1 MQKLYCLKPFV
12 VRGSSL
18 FISRL
23 LSLVLCLL
31 LANLVM
37 GQFLKQQNLP
47 VYDED
52 DNQLW
57 LALQG
62 GFNNP
67 QFSEVDWNNDG
78 IKDIFVFDREGSVPM
93 AFINKGAVN
102 QADYHFG
109 AEYVRDFPPVRSWAM
124 MRDFDCDGVMDLFA
138 YSKIPAGITVYKGQ
152 YYNDSIKFNLI
163 EDFLEFPTL
172 NGFLV
177 NIYVSSE
184 DFPAIDDID
193 GDGDLDILTFGVNGG
208 WVSYYENQSQDMGY
222 GCDSLIFELVDDC
235 WGRFYESGVT
245 NALTLSPDPDSC
257 VGRETYI
264 GQPSAPDGGIHVGS
278 TLMTLDMD
286 ADGDKEIA
294 LGDISFSNIV
304 MGYNGGT
311 PDTAWITSQ
320 DATFPSDNLP
330 IDIVVFPAT
339 FYLDANNDG
348 VKDLI
353 ASPNRVNSSI
363 NHDNVWLY
371 ENLGADNMPNF
382 NHLKNDFLASRMI
395 DLGSGSS
402 PAFFDH
408 NSDGLLD
415 LVVGTY
421 GYYQL
426 GGNYDSSIFL
436 YENIG
441 TNELPEYKLINTN
454 YTNLPENHGLH
465 GIDVTFGD
473 LDGDGDDDMVFG
485 EEFGKLYYYEN
496 VDNGDGIANF
506 QNFDTLEGDDGDG
519 IGQIDVGQHA
529 TPFLVDIDRDG
540 LLDLVI
546 GEKNGNL
553 NYWQNLGSATTPLF
567 TKTDDFFGSID
578 CREFGYPEGFC
589 DVAVKEIDGEY
600 VLFTGSESG
609 NIRRYIHIEDSLAAG
624 APFQQVDSLYG
635 HIVQGRRTRITGDDI
650 NGDGECDFFI
660 GNQRGGLALYS
671 NGAITVSTIVPD
683 APDFVFN
690 IYPNPTS
697 HLLNINYIHTESK
710 AAALTIFNVLGKNIY
725 QEKIQQNTQLNIANL
740 SNGIY
745 FCKIQM
751 GGQFAVQ
758 KFIKK

>member
-1 MQKLYCLKPFV
+1 MKKLYCRTPFFV
-12 VRGSSL
+12 LRSS
-18 FISRL
+18 FVISRL
-23 LSLVLCLL
+23 FSLASFLL
-31 LANLVM
+31 IANLTI
-37 GQFLKQQNLP
+37 GQFLEQQNIP
-47 VYDED
+47 VYDAN

-57 LALQG
+57 LALMG
-62 GFNNP
+62 GVNNA

-78 IKDIFVFDREGSVPM
+78 IQDIFIFDRDGDVPM
-93 AFINKGAVN
+93 ALINKGAAN
-102 QADYHFG
+102 EADYHFG
-109 AEYVRDFPPVRSWAM
+109 AQYIRDFPPVRSWAM
-124 MRDFDCDGVMDLFA
+124 MRDFDCDGIMDLFA
-138 YSKIPAGITVYKGQ
+138 FSKIPSGITVYKGE
-152 YYNDSIKFNLI
+152 YYNDSLKFNLV

-172 NGFLV
+172 NNFLV

-208 WVSYYENQSQDMGY
+208 WVSYYENQSQEMGF

-257 VGRETYI
+257 VGRATYI
-264 GQPSAPDGGIHVGS
+264 GQPTAPDGGVHVGS
-278 TLMTLDMD
+278 TLLTFDAD
-286 ADGDKEIA
+286 ADGDKEIV
-294 LGDISFSNIV
+294 LGDISFSQVVI
-304 MGYNGGT
+304 GFNGGT
-311 PDTAWITSQ
+311 VDTAWMTSQ
-320 DATFPSDNLP
+320 DAMFPSYNEP
-330 IDIVVFPAT
+330 IDITIFPAN

-353 ASPNRVNSSI
+353 SSPNRLNSSE
-363 NHDNVWLY
+363 NFDNVWLY
-371 ENLGADNMPNF
+371 ENLGQNNMPNF
-382 NHLKNDFLASRMI
+382 NFLKNDFLVSRMI

-402 PAFFDH
+402 PTLFDH
-408 NSDGLLD
+408 NSDGLMD

-426 GGNYDSSIFL
+426 GGNYHGSIFL

-454 YTNLPENHGLH
+454 YTDLPDGHSLH

-473 LDGDGDDDMVFG
+473 LDGDGDKDMIFG
-485 EEFGKLYYYEN
+485 EEFGKLFYYEN
-496 VDNGDGIANF
+496 TDNGDGIANF
-506 QNFDTLEGDDGDG
+506 QNFDTLDGDDGDG
-519 IGQIDVGQHA
+519 LGQIDVGQHA
-529 TPFLVDIDRDG
+529 TPFLIDIDRDG
-540 LLDLVI
+540 MLDLII

-553 NYWQNLGSATTPLF
+553 NYWRNVGTTTTPLF
-567 TKTDDFFGSID
+567 SKTDDFFGGID
-578 CREFGYPEGFC
+578 CREFGYPEGYC

-609 NIRRYIHIEDSLAAG
+609 NIRRYVYIEDSLAVG

-635 HIVQGRRTRITGDDI
+635 HIVQGRRTRVAIDDI
-650 NGDGECDFFI
+650 NGDGECDFFV

-671 NGAITVSTIVPD
+671 NGEITVSNVIPD
-683 APDFVFN
+683 TPDFAFN

-697 HLLNINYIHTESK
+697 D
-710 AAALTIFNVLGKNIY
+710 
-725 QEKIQQNTQLNIANL
+725 QLNISYIHPKNKVANL
-740 SNGIY
+740 VIFDVLGRDIYKGNIQENASLDVSNWSSGIY
-745 FCKIQM
+745 FCKIQT
-751 GGQFAVQ
+751 GNQSAVQ

>member
-1 MQKLYCLKPFV
+1 MKKLYCQKPFI
-12 VRGSSL
+12 
-18 FISRL
+18 ISRL
-23 LSLVLCLL
+23 LSIVSFLL
-31 LANLVM
+31 IANLTM
-37 GQFLKQQNLP
+37 GQFLEQQNIP
-47 VYDED
+47 VYTENGD
-52 DNQLW
+52 QLW
-57 LALQG
+57 LALMG
-62 GFNNP
+62 GLNNP

-78 IKDIFVFDREGSVPM
+78 INDIFIFDRDGNVPM
-93 AFINKGAVN
+93 ALINKGAAN
-102 QADYHFG
+102 EADYHFG
-109 AEYVRDFPPVRSWAM
+109 AQYIRDFPPVRSWAM
-124 MRDFDCDGVMDLFA
+124 MRDFDCDGIMDLFA
-138 YSKIPAGITVYKGQ
+138 YSKIPSGITVYKGE
-152 YYNDSIKFNLI
+152 YHNDSIKFNLF

-172 NGFLV
+172 NNFLV

-208 WVSYYENQSQDMGY
+208 WVSYYENQSQDMGF

-245 NALTLSPDPDSC
+245 NAITLSPDPDSC
-257 VGRETYI
+257 VGRDTYI
-264 GQPSAPDGGIHVGS
+264 GQPTAPDGGVHVGS
-278 TLMTLDMD
+278 TLLTFDLD

-294 LGDISFSNIV
+294 LGDISFTQV
-304 MGYNGGT
+304 VVGFNGGT
-311 PDTAWITSQ
+311 ADTAWMTSQ
-320 DATFPSDNLP
+320 DAMFPSYNEP
-330 IDIVVFPAT
+330 IDITIFPAN

-353 ASPNRVNSSI
+353 SSPNRLNSSE
-363 NHDNVWLY
+363 NFDNVWLY
-371 ENLGADNMPNF
+371 ENLGQNNMPDFNF
-382 NHLKNDFLASRMI
+382 LKNDFIAGRMI

-402 PAFFDH
+402 PTLFDH
-408 NSDGLLD
+408 NSDGLMD

-426 GGNYDSSIFL
+426 GGNYDGSIFL

-441 TNELPEYKLINTN
+441 TNELPEYQLTNTN
-454 YTNLPENHGLH
+454 YTNLPEGHNLH

-485 EEFGKLYYYEN
+485 EEFGKLFYYEN
-496 VDNGDGIANF
+496 TDNGDGIANF
-506 QNFDTLEGDDGDG
+506 QNFDTLDGDDG
-519 IGQIDVGQHA
+519 GQIDIGQHA

-540 LLDLVI
+540 LLDLII

-553 NYWQNLGSATTPLF
+553 NYWRNVGTTTTALF
-567 TKTDDFFGSID
+567 TEADNFFGGID
-578 CREFGYPEGFC
+578 CREFGYPEGYC

-609 NIRRYIHIEDSLAAG
+609 NIRRYVHIEDSLAVG

-635 HIVQGRRTRITGDDI
+635 HIVQGRRTRVAIDDI
-650 NGDGECDFFI
+650 NGDGECDFFV

-671 NGAITVSTIVPD
+671 NGEITVSNVIPD
-683 APDFVFN
+683 TPDFAFN

-697 HLLNINYIHTESK
+697 NQLNISYIHPENK
-710 AAALTIFNVLGKNIY
+710 AANLIMFDVLGRDVY
-725 QEKIQQNTQLNIANL
+725 QDIIQENTQLDV
-740 SNGIY
+740 SNWSSGIY
-745 FCKIQM
+745 FCKIQT
-751 GGQFAVQ
+751 GNQSVVQ